1 MIGEIL
7 VNLITI
13 QLDSRLLIKKRYIVI
28 LIIVIVYFTV
38 FFLLYGRAELKYSKL
53 KTTLIIGDN
62 TIWQLDEKK
71 WYNIVNNKDMGNL
84 NWQEFTVFVDNEKLG
99 NYKIVYDDKWYLFDK
114 KRNPISY
121 SGNLIAYSANYEM
134 KVKNFSQEKISDY
147 TKVNEVLSE
156 NNITAN
162 QELTSNTLISVD
174 IDNDG
179 IDEKIYVAGNVF
191 PMETDPEYI
200 FSVVFMEKNDIIYPI
215 YKSIEKN
222 KNFNGCKPYI
232 NSIIDVDD
240 DNKYEII
247 LSCSQYST
255 EGTIDMLYRFNNDKF
270 SIIVTNQ

>member
-1 MIGEIL
+1 M
-7 VNLITI
+7 
-13 QLDSRLLIKKRYIVI
+13 KKRYIVI

-38 FFLLYGRAELKYSKL
+38 FFLLYGRAEIKYSKL

-71 WYNIVNNKDMGNL
+71 WYNIVNNKDMENL

-255 EGTIDMLYRFNNDKF
+255 EGTIDMLYRFNTDKF

>member
-1 MIGEIL
+1 M
-7 VNLITI
+7 
-13 QLDSRLLIKKRYIVI
+13 KKRYIVI

-38 FFLLYGRAELKYSKL
+38 FFLLYGRDELKYSKL

-71 WYNIVNNKDMGNL
+71 WYNIVNNKDMENL
-84 NWQEFTVFVDNEKLG
+84 NWQEFTVFIDNEKLG

-162 QELTSNTLISVD
+162 PKRT
-174 IDNDG
+174 
-179 IDEKIYVAGNVF
+179 
-191 PMETDPEYI
+191 
-200 FSVVFMEKNDIIYPI
+200 
-215 YKSIEKN
+215 
-222 KNFNGCKPYI
+222 
-232 NSIIDVDD
+232 
-240 DNKYEII
+240 
-247 LSCSQYST
+247 
-255 EGTIDMLYRFNNDKF
+255 
-270 SIIVTNQ
+270 